1 MKTAMQ
7 ELIESG
13 IWIFILT
20 LIILGWKSFLEE
32 ITKYK

>member
-1 MKTAMQ
+1 MNQ
-7 ELIESG
+7 LIESV
-13 IWIFILT
+13 ICVFILT